1 MFMLKSLFW
10 EKVKAPLTVILAAR
24 ETGAAAA
31 FVLFSSTFPK
41 IPLPSILCVMVP
53 FNTILPAPLYSPEL
67 YTSFAAVI
75 IFPLSFRVPR
85 TSLKLSLTL
94 MVFCEPARFT
104 LTPAGL
110 LIVNLFKDRAVLKL
124 IVKS

>member
-1 MFMLKSLFW
+1 MLKSLFW

-31 FVLFSSTFPK
+31 FVLFNSTFPK
-41 IPLPSILCVMVP
+41 IPFPSILCVIVP

-67 YTSFAAVI
+67 NTSFEAVI

-85 TSLKLSLTL
+85 TSLKLSFTFIL
-94 MVFCEPARFT
+94 VWEPARLT

-110 LIVNLFKDRAVLKL
+110 LIVSLSKDKAALKL
-124 IVKS
+124 IVNT